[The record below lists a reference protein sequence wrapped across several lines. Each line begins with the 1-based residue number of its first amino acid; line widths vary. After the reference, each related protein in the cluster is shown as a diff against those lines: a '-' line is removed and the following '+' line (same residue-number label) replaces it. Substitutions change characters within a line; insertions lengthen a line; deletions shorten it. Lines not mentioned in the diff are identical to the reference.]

1 MAASGRRTD
10 GGMTEQVQRLS
21 RTGWGRLLIAA
32 IGSLIGIAL
41 ATLIGLLLGR
51 MAPLPDRVMVGLGLG
66 GMLAVLLARARR
78 P

>member
-1 MAASGRRTD
+1 M
-10 GGMTEQVQRLS
+10 
-21 RTGWGRLLIAA
+21 LIAA

-66 GMLAVLLARARR
+66 GMLAVLLARVRR